1 MQPAGERILVT
12 DGEARSMV
20 AACRGLALAGFR
32 VGAAAGGRPAPA
44 HWSRSCHDALRVPH
58 PLADPEGF
66 VAGIERA
73 VSHDDYAALIPG
85 SDASLMTL
93 SRARDRL
100 EPHVRMGLPSHDAVV
115 ASLNKLALAE
125 AAVKVRLGAPET
137 AVCSTVDD
145 ALAAAD
151 RMGFP
156 VALKPASS
164 LIEVAGVPMRVG
176 SVMVAD
182 PERLA
187 RLAPSYGVPCLI
199 ERAEPGSLVSFAG
212 VFADSR
218 LLATA
223 VSRYARTWYPEG
235 GNVCF
240 SETIAPDPSLSHQVV
255 GLLASLRW
263 QGIFELEL
271 IERPDGALTA
281 LDLNPRF
288 YGSAALAIAA
298 GANVPAIWCDW
309 LLGREP
315 SPSTARAGERYRW
328 EDADLRHAFKVARA
342 GNPGKALAILRPRS
356 NTTHPYFASN
366 DPGPLVARAIE
377 LIGKLAPRPRA
388 AAKPDA
394 GARRRRKPDEVA
406 VIGAGPYGLA
416 TAAHL
421 RHAGVPVRTFGGV
434 LEFWR
439 EQMPEGMRLRSRKR
453 STHISDP
460 ERKLTIDDY
469 VAATG
474 RTVTTP
480 SLMLDEFLD
489 YGAWFQQQAV
499 PDVDPRK
506 VRVLDRHE
514 GRFGLELEDGE
525 RVTVDRVVVAAGL
538 FPFGRRPEPFR
549 SLPPALV
556 SHSADVRDL
565 SRFAQRKVLV
575 VGGGQSALE
584 SAALLHEVGAEV
596 EVAVR
601 APEIKWL
608 APENAPK
615 QPGLR
620 SRLPLPPTDVGGFA
634 TGWTAALPDLFRL
647 VPRRLKPVVSYRCIR
662 PAGSAWLRPRLEDV
676 PLGMGAIAT
685 GAQASNGGVSV
696 HLADGGERVFD
707 HVLLGTGYEID
718 VRSYPFLAPELA
730 AAIDV
735 KGGYPRL
742 QTGFESSV
750 SGLHFVGAPAA
761 ITFGPIMR
769 FVVGTWYAA
778 PSVTRRVL
786 GRRQRPLQ
794 TAF

>member
-1 MQPAGERILVT
+1 
-12 DGEARSMV
+12 
-20 AACRGLALAGFR
+20 
-32 VGAAAGGRPAPA
+32 VGAVAGTSPAPA
-44 HWSRSCHDALRVPH
+44 HWSRSCHDALRLPH
-58 PLADPEGF
+58 PLEDPEAF

-73 VSHDDYAALIPG
+73 VSRDEHAGLIPG
-85 SDASLMTL
+85 SDSSLMAL
-93 SRARDRL
+93 SRARERL
-100 EPHVRMGLPSHDAVV
+100 EPHVRMGLPPHDAVV
-115 ASLNKLALAE
+115 ASLDKLALAE
-125 AAVKVRLGAPET
+125 AAVEAGLAAPET
-137 AVCSTVDD
+137 AVCSTVED
-145 ALAAAD
+145 ALSAAD

-164 LIEVAGVPMRVG
+164 LVEVAGVPMRVG
-176 SVMVAD
+176 SVMVDD

-187 RLAPSYGVPCLI
+187 GRAPTFGVPCLI
-199 ERAEPGSLVSFAG
+199 ERAERGSLVSFAG
-212 VFADSR
+212 VFADGR

-240 SETIAPDPSLSHQVV
+240 SETIDPDPALSRQVV
-255 GLLASLRW
+255 TLLGALGW

-271 IERPDGALTA
+271 IERGDGALTV

-288 YGSAALAIAA
+288 YGSVALAIAA
-298 GANVPAIWCDW
+298 GANVPAIWCEW
-309 LLGREP
+309 LLGRDP
-315 SPSTARAGERYRW
+315 SPTTARAGVRYRW
-328 EDADLRHAFKVARA
+328 EDADLRHALKIARGGSPGEAVA
-342 GNPGKALAILRPRS
+342 LLRPRS
-356 NTTHPYFASN
+356 RTTHPYFSKD
-366 DPGPLVARAIE
+366 DPGPLVARGIE
-377 LIGKLAPRPRA
+377 LIRIVTQRPRA
-388 AAKPDA
+388 APKA
-394 GARRRRKPDEVA
+394 RRKPGEVA

-421 RHAGVPVRTFGGV
+421 RHAGVPARTFGGV

-469 VAATG
+469 EAATG

-489 YGAWFQQQAV
+489 YGAWFQQQGV

-514 GRFGLELEDGE
+514 GSFRLELEDGE

-538 FPFGRRPEPFR
+538 FPFGRRPEPFG
-549 SLPPALV
+549 SLPPELV

-565 SRFAQRKVLV
+565 SRFAERKVLV

-596 EVAVR
+596 EVAMR

-608 APENAPK
+608 SPENAPK

-662 PAGSAWLRPRLEDV
+662 PAGSAWLRPRLEGV

-685 GAQASNGGVSV
+685 GAQASNGGVRV
-696 HLADGGERVFD
+696 NLADGGERVFD

-735 KGGYPRL
+735 ESGYPRL
-742 QTGFESSV
+742 RIGFECSV
-750 SGLHFVGAPAA
+750 PGLHFVGAPAA

-786 GRRQRPLQ
+786 GRWQRPLQ

>member
-1 MQPAGERILVT
+1 
-12 DGEARSMV
+12 MV
-20 AACRGLALAGFR
+20 AACRGLAMAGFR
-32 VGAAAGGRPAPA
+32 VGAVAGTSPAPA
-44 HWSRSCHDALRVPH
+44 HWSRSCHDALRLPH
-58 PLADPEGF
+58 PLDDPEAF

-73 VSHDDYAALIPG
+73 VSRDEHAALIPG
-85 SDASLMTL
+85 SDSSLMAL
-93 SRARDRL
+93 SRARERL
-100 EPHVRMGLPSHDAVV
+100 EPHVRMGLPPHDAVV
-115 ASLNKLALAE
+115 ASLDKLTLAE
-125 AAVKVRLGAPET
+125 AAVEAGLAAPET

-145 ALAAAD
+145 ALSAAD

-164 LIEVAGVPMRVG
+164 LVEVAGVPMRVG
-176 SVMVAD
+176 SVMVDDA
-182 PERLA
+182 ERLA
-187 RLAPSYGVPCLI
+187 GRAPAFGVPCLI
-199 ERAEPGSLVSFAG
+199 ERAEHGSLVSFAG
-212 VFADSR
+212 VFADGR

-240 SETIAPDPSLSHQVV
+240 SETIDPDPALSRQVV
-255 GLLASLRW
+255 TLLGALGW

-271 IERPDGALTA
+271 IERPDGALTV

-288 YGSAALAIAA
+288 YGSVALAIAA
-298 GANVPAIWCDW
+298 GANVPAIWCEW
-309 LLGREP
+309 LLGRDP
-315 SPSTARAGERYRW
+315 SPTTARAGVHYRW
-328 EDADLRHAFKVARA
+328 EDADLRHALKVARG
-342 GNPGKALAILRPRS
+342 GNPGKAVALLRPRS
-356 NTTHPYFASN
+356 HTTHPYFSRD
-366 DPGPLVARAIE
+366 DPGPLVARGIE
-377 LIGKLAPRPRA
+377 LIRIVTQRPRA
-388 AAKPDA
+388 APKA
-394 GARRRRKPDEVA
+394 RRKPDEVA
-406 VIGAGPYGLA
+406 IIGAGPYGLA

-469 VAATG
+469 EAATG

-514 GRFGLELEDGE
+514 GSFKLELEDGE

-565 SRFAQRKVLV
+565 SRFAERKVLV

-601 APEIKWL
+601 ASEIKWL
-608 APENAPK
+608 SPENAPK

-647 VPRRLKPVVSYRCIR
+647 VPQRLKPVVSYRCIR

-676 PLGMGAIAT
+676 PLDMGAIAT

-696 HLADGGERVFD
+696 NLGDGDERKFD

-718 VRSYPFLAPELA
+718 VRAYPFLAPELA

-735 KGGYPRL
+735 EGGYPRL
-742 QTGFESSV
+742 RTGFESSV
-750 SGLHFVGAPAA
+750 PGLHFVGAPAA

-786 GRRQRPLQ
+786 GRWQRPLR

>member
-1 MQPAGERILVT
+1 
-12 DGEARSMV
+12 MV
-20 AACRGLALAGFR
+20 AACRGLATAGFR
-32 VGAAAGGRPAPA
+32 VGAVAASSPAPA
-44 HWSRSCHDALRVPH
+44 HWSRSCHDALRLPH
-58 PLADPEGF
+58 PLEDPEAF

-73 VSHDDYAALIPG
+73 VSRAEHGALIPG
-85 SDASLMTL
+85 SDGSLMTL
-93 SRARDRL
+93 SGVRERL
-100 EPHVRMGLPSHDAVV
+100 EPHVRMGLPPHDAVV

-125 AAVKVRLGAPET
+125 AAVKVGLAAPET
-137 AVCSTVDD
+137 AVCSTVED
-145 ALAAAD
+145 ALSAAD

-164 LIEVAGVPMRVG
+164 LIEVAGVRNRVG
-176 SVMVAD
+176 SVMVDD
-182 PERLA
+182 PQRLA
-187 RLAPSYGVPCLI
+187 ALAPTYGVPCLI
-199 ERAEPGSLVSFAG
+199 ERAVRGSLVSFAG
-212 VFADSR
+212 VFADGR

-223 VSRYARTWYPEG
+223 VSRYVRTWHPEG

-240 SETIAPDPSLSHQVV
+240 SETIDPDPGLSEQVV
-255 GLLASLRW
+255 ALLGGLRW

-271 IERPDGALTA
+271 MERPDGGLTA
-281 LDLNPRF
+281 LDLNPRC
-288 YGSAALAIAA
+288 YGSVALAIAA
-298 GANVPAIWCDW
+298 GANVPAIWCEW
-309 LLGREP
+309 LLGRDP
-315 SPSTARAGERYRW
+315 SPSTARVGVRYRW
-328 EDADLRHAFKVARA
+328 EDADLRHALKVTRA
-342 GNPGKALAILRPRS
+342 GKPGQAAAILRPRGG
-356 NTTHPYFASN
+356 TTHPYFSKD
-366 DPGPLVARAIE
+366 DPGPFLARAIE
-377 LIGKLAPRPRA
+377 LSRKLTPRPR
-388 AAKPDA
+388 
-394 GARRRRKPDEVA
+394 RRRRPDEVA

-499 PDVDPRK
+499 PDVDPRR
-506 VRVLDRHE
+506 VRVLDRHD
-514 GRFGLELEDGE
+514 GAFRLELEDGE
-525 RVTVDRVVVAAGL
+525 RVTVDRIVVAAGL

-565 SRFAQRKVLV
+565 SRFAERKVLV

-608 APENAPK
+608 SPENAPK

-647 VPRRLKPVVSYRCIR
+647 VPQRLKPVVSYRCIR

-676 PLGMGAIAT
+676 PLGMGAIAI
-685 GAQASNGGVSV
+685 GAEASNGGVSV
-696 HLADGGERVFD
+696 NLADGGERRFD

-735 KGGYPRL
+735 AGGYPRL
-742 QTGFESSV
+742 RTGFESSV
-750 SGLHFVGAPAA
+750 PGLHFVGAPAA

>member
-1 MQPAGERILVT
+1 MT
-12 DGEARSMV
+12 DGETRSIV
-20 AACRGLALAGFR
+20 GACRGLATAGFR
-32 VGAAAGGRPAPA
+32 VGAVAATSPAAA
-44 HWSRSCHDALRVPH
+44 HWSRSCHDALRLPH
-58 PLADPEGF
+58 PLEDPEAF

-73 VSHDDYAALIPG
+73 VSRDEHGALIPG
-85 SDASLMTL
+85 SDGSLMTI
-93 SRARDRL
+93 SSARERL
-100 EPHVRMGLPSHDAVV
+100 EPHVRMGLPPHDAVV

-125 AAVKVRLGAPET
+125 AAVKAGLAAPET
-137 AVCSTVDD
+137 AVCSTVED
-145 ALAAAD
+145 ALSAAG

-164 LIEVAGVPMRVG
+164 LIEVAGIQKRVG
-176 SVMVAD
+176 SVMVDDAQ
-182 PERLA
+182 RLA
-187 RLAPSYGVPCLI
+187 ALAPTYGVPCLI
-199 ERAEPGSLVSFAG
+199 ERAVLGKLVSFAG
-212 VFADSR
+212 VFADGR

-223 VSRYARTWYPEG
+223 VSRYLRTWHPEG

-240 SETIAPDPSLSHQVV
+240 SETIAPDPALAEQVV
-255 GLLASLRW
+255 ALLGGLRW

-271 IERPDGALTA
+271 MERPDGRLTA

-288 YGSAALAIAA
+288 YGSVALAIAA
-298 GANVPAIWCDW
+298 GANVPAIWCEW
-309 LLGREP
+309 LLGRDP
-315 SPSTARAGERYRW
+315 TPSTARAGVRYRW
-328 EDADLRHAFKVARA
+328 EDADLRHALRVARA
-342 GNPGKALAILRPRS
+342 GSPGKAFAILRPRS
-356 NTTHPYFASN
+356 GTTHPYFASN

-377 LIGKLAPRPRA
+377 LGRLVVQRSRTAPA
-388 AAKPDA
+388 AAPEPDRPD
-394 GARRRRKPDEVA
+394 RRRSRRKPDEVA

-514 GRFGLELEDGE
+514 GSFRLELEDGE

-565 SRFAQRKVLV
+565 SRFAERKVLV

-608 APENAPK
+608 APENAPR

-647 VPRRLKPVVSYRCIR
+647 VPQRLKPVVSYRCIR

-696 HLADGGERVFD
+696 HLADGGERKFD

-718 VRSYPFLAPELA
+718 VRSYPFLAPALA
-730 AAIDV
+730 AAIEV
-735 KGGYPRL
+735 EGGYPRL
-742 QTGFESSV
+742 RTGFESSV
-750 SGLHFVGAPAA
+750 PGLHFVGAPAA

-778 PSVTRRVL
+778 PSVTRHVL
-786 GRRQRPLQ
+786 GRRPRPLQ